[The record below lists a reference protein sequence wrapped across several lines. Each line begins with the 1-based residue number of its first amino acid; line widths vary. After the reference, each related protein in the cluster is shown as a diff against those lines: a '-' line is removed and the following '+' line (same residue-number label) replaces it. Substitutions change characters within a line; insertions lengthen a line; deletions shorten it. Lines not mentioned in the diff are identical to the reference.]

1 MKLSEIS
8 VRRPVLA
15 SMMSATI
22 ILFGIIAFQRLP
34 VREFPDI
41 DAPIISVS
49 VSLPGANARVMEST
63 VTDIL
68 EEELATI
75 EGLRTLT
82 STSRETSSS
91 VTLEFQLSRDLEAA
105 ANDVRDKVARVR
117 GRLPQQILEPVVE
130 KQDNDAQPFM
140 WMALQGDNYTLGELS
155 DIADRQ
161 VKTRLQS
168 LPGVG
173 RTQIYGERRYAMRV
187 WLRAADLVARELTV
201 QDVENAIRSRNVE
214 IPAGRIES
222 TQREFSVRSLGEL
235 KTAEEFGALV
245 VSSEEGRVVRLRD
258 VARVELGSENYRSIM
273 RYNGAPA
280 VGVGVVRQSKAN
292 LIAAAD
298 AVSAELDA
306 IRAILPPGVR
316 LELAFDGA
324 DFVRAS
330 IAEAQETLILAAI
343 LVVLI
348 IFVFLRNIRATLIPG
363 LAIPTSIIAAFG
375 LMYAFGFT
383 INNLT
388 LLALILAIGI
398 VVDDAIIVLEN
409 AFRHQEEL
417 GKDPTTAAID
427 GTREI
432 AFAVIVTTVAL
443 VAVFSPLAF
452 LQGNTGR
459 LFNEFGIAMA
469 GAVVVSSF
477 VALSL
482 TPMLCAKILRVSR
495 SHGRLYNTL
504 ERGFDA
510 ITNGYAVALRFAV
523 RHRFIVLL
531 GAAAAIGL
539 AVVTFQSLEREFV
552 PADDRDSFIVFT
564 VAPEGSTLDYTDAYQ
579 REVEAV
585 LARAPEVDGYFT
597 VIGFGGNVAS
607 GMAFV
612 DLAPLEERERG
623 IDEILAEAR
632 PQLFMIPGIFAF
644 ASNPP
649 AIQTDFRGSQVGFVV
664 RHPNYDSLTTALT
677 RLVPRARQIPALINV
692 DTDLKLQKP
701 ELTVRFDRERAED
714 LGVPV
719 ADVAN
724 TLQTMLGERRVS
736 TFTQDNKL
744 YEVMTRLEAEERAT
758 PSDIRGIQVRGR
770 DGQLVQLDQ
779 LASVSEGIGPV
790 ALAHYNR
797 MRSFT
802 LTAAVA
808 PGFTLGEALDSLYA
822 AGGELLPVGTD
833 IALSGESR
841 ELEESGNALYF
852 AFALA
857 IIVVFMVLAA
867 QFESLV
873 HPFTVLLAVPL
884 AVTGALVTLYLAG
897 STLNLYSQIGM
908 ILLIGL
914 VTKNSILLVEY
925 ANQLRA
931 RGKEVVDAMI
941 EAGQIRLRP
950 ILMTA
955 VATVVGAL
963 PIALGLGSGSAS
975 RRPLGY
981 AIVGGLAFSTLLTLF
996 LVPVVWILLERV
1008 RQRRR
1013 ERKIIAVEVP
1023 VGLTP
1028 ATAGP
1033 VAARVTPPAGWSDAP
1048 PAPPTSYSIDPSSG
1062 GGDPA

>member
-22 ILFGIIAFQRLP
+22 ILFGVIAFDRLS

-82 STSRETSSS
+82 STSSETSTN
-91 VTLEFQLSRDLEAA
+91 VVLEFQLSRDLEAA
-105 ANDVRDKVARVR
+105 ANDVRDKVSRVR
-117 GRLPQQILEPVVE
+117 GRLPEQILEPVVQ

-140 WMALQGDNYTLGELS
+140 WISLQGENYTLRQLS

-173 RTQIYGERRYAMRV
+173 RAQVYGERRYAMRV

-222 TQREFSVRSLGEL
+222 EQREFSVRSLGEL
-235 KTAEEFGALV
+235 KTAEEFADLV
-245 VSSEEGRVVRLRD
+245 VSSEGGRVVRLRD
-258 VARVELGSENYRSIM
+258 VARVELGSENYRSAM
-273 RYNGAPA
+273 RYNGIPA

-292 LIAAAD
+292 LIEAAD
-298 AVSAELDA
+298 AVSAELPA
-306 IRAILPPGVR
+306 IAASLPPGVE

-324 DFVRAS
+324 DFVRDS
-330 IAEAQETLILAAI
+330 IREAQETLVLAAV

-348 IFVFLRNIRATLIPG
+348 IFVFLRNLRGTIIPG

-375 LMYAFGFT
+375 VMYALGFT

-409 AFRHQEEL
+409 AFRHQEEM

-432 AFAVIVTTVAL
+432 AFAVIVTTVSL

-482 TPMLCAKILRVSR
+482 TPMLCAKILRVSK
-495 SHGRLYNTL
+495 SHGALYNTL
-504 ERGFDA
+504 ERGFVA
-510 ITNGYAVALRFAV
+510 ISDGYARALRFAI
-523 RHRFIVLL
+523 RHRGVVL
-531 GAAAAIGL
+531 GAAAAAVAL
-539 AVVTFQSLEREFV
+539 AVVTFNALEREFV
-552 PADDRDSFIVFT
+552 PADDRGVFIVFT
-564 VAPEGSTLDYTDAYQ
+564 IAPEGSTLEYTDRYQ
-579 REVEAV
+579 REVEA
-585 LARAPEVDGYFT
+585 LFERIPEVDGYFT
-597 VIGFGGNVAS
+597 VLGMGGNVAS
-607 GMAFV
+607 GLSFV
-612 DLAPLEERERG
+612 RLLPLEDRDRG
-623 IDEILAEAR
+623 IDEILSEVR
-632 PQLFMIPGIFAF
+632 PQLFMIPGVFAF
-644 ASNPP
+644 ANNPP

-664 RHPNYDSLTTALT
+664 RHPNYDSLTAALS
-677 RLVPRARQIPALINV
+677 RLLPRARQMPSLINV
-692 DTDLKLQKP
+692 DSDLKLQKP
-701 ELTVRFDRERAED
+701 ELTVSFNRERAED

-719 ADVAN
+719 ADVAS

-744 YEVMTRLEAEERAT
+744 YEVMTRLEADERAT

-770 DGQLVQLDQ
+770 DGQLVQIDQ
-779 LASVSEGIGPV
+779 LATVEEGVGPV

-802 LTAAVA
+802 LSAGVA
-808 PGFTLGEALDSLYA
+808 PGHTLGEALDSLYA
-822 AGGELLPVGTD
+822 VGDQVLPAGTD

-841 ELEESGNALYF
+841 ELVESGNALYF

-857 IIVVFMVLAA
+857 VVVVFMVLAA

-884 AVTGALVTLYLAG
+884 AVTGALATLYLAG

-908 ILLIGL
+908 ILLVGL

-925 ANQLRA
+925 ANQLRD
-931 RGKEVVDAMI
+931 RGREVVDAMV

-955 VATVVGAL
+955 VATVAGAM
-963 PIALGLGSGSAS
+963 PIALGLGSGAAS

-981 AIVGGLAFSTLLTLF
+981 AIVGGLAFSTVLTLF
-996 LVPVVWILLERV
+996 LVPVVWIMLERV

-1013 ERKIIAVEVP
+1013 ESKIVPVEVP
-1023 VGLTP
+1023 AGLTP
-1028 ATAGP
+1028 ATTGHVP
-1033 VAARVTPPAGWSDAP
+1033 AAHGVTPPHGWEGTARS
-1048 PAPPTSYSIDPSSG
+1048 PATAEG
-1062 GGDPA
+1062 ETG